1 MNFLS
6 WPPLEGASSAAAAL
20 GAPIDIGQKVNS
32 EAHLPIQRLL
42 HLRQHP
48 PLFAAAAQ
56 YKY

>member
-6 WPPLEGASSAAAAL
+6 LPPLEGASSAAAP
-20 GAPIDIGQKVNS
+20 PIDIGQKVNS

-56 YKY
+56 YIY

>member
-1 MNFLS
+1 M
-6 WPPLEGASSAAAAL
+6 PPLEGASSAAAAL